1 MELKEMNLEEVE
13 ARLAEIDSAVET
25 TESKE
30 EVEALRQEM
39 RSLKERKTELKA
51 LEERKKAAAELD
63 NGAMGKVIETRKEEK
78 KTMDVKEFRNTPQYI
93 DAYAEYIKT
102 GKAEEC
108 RALLTQNV
116 GEAGTIAVPDL
127 VYDIVKTA
135 WEKSDILSLVKKIEV
150 AGNLKV
156 QFEISGSDAVIHNEG
171 SGAVTEETL
180 SLGVVTLI
188 PESIKK
194 LVRIS
199 DEVKDMRGVAF
210 LNYIYDEVTYK
221 ILNKVKSS
229 LIAKI
234 AALDTTA
241 SATAPYAKKVK
252 AGAALGTIAQALG
265 QLSDEATNPVAVMN
279 PATWAAFK
287 ASVYANGFDADPFE
301 GLQVIKTTAL
311 PAITAASENEVYA
324 IVGDFGMGA
333 LANFPNGQG
342 VQVKFDETTE
352 MDEDMVRILG
362 RLYVAAEPIACGA
375 FVNIT
380 APAAG

>member
-1 MELKEMNLEEVE
+1 
-13 ARLAEIDSAVET
+13 
-25 TESKE
+25 
-30 EVEALRQEM
+30 
-39 RSLKERKTELKA
+39 
-51 LEERKKAAAELD
+51 
-63 NGAMGKVIETRKEEK
+63 
-78 KTMDVKEFRNTPQYI
+78 
-93 DAYAEYIKT
+93 
-102 GKAEEC
+102 
-108 RALLTQNV
+108 
-116 GEAGTIAVPDL
+116 
-127 VYDIVKTA
+127 
-135 WEKSDILSLVKKIEV
+135 
-150 AGNLKV
+150 
-156 QFEISGSDAVIHNEG
+156 
-171 SGAVTEETL
+171 
-180 SLGVVTLI
+180 
-188 PESIKK
+188 
-194 LVRIS
+194 
-199 DEVKDMRGVAF
+199 MRGVAF

-311 PAITAASENEVYA
+311 PAITAANENQVYA

>member
-30 EVEALRQEM
+30 EVEALTEEM

-156 QFEISGSDAVIHNEG
+156 QFEISGTDAVIHNEG

-210 LNYIYDEVTYK
+210 LNYIYDEITYK

-287 ASVYANGFDADPFE
+287 ASVYSNGFDADPFE

-311 PAITAASENEVYA
+311 PAITAASENQVYA

-342 VQVKFDETTE
+342 VQVKIDETTE
-352 MDEDMVRILG
+352 MDEDMIRILG

>member
-30 EVEALRQEM
+30 EVEALTEEM

-265 QLSDEATNPVAVMN
+265 QLSDEAANPVAVMN

-311 PAITAASENEVYA
+311 PAITAASENQVYA

-342 VQVKFDETTE
+342 VQVKIDETTE
-352 MDEDMVRILG
+352 MDEDMIRILG

>member
-30 EVEALRQEM
+30 EVEALTEEM

-150 AGNLKV
+150 VGNLKV
-156 QFEISGSDAVIHNEG
+156 QFEISGTDAVIHNEG

-311 PAITAASENEVYA
+311 PAITAASENQVYA

-352 MDEDMVRILG
+352 MDEDMIRILG

>member
-30 EVEALRQEM
+30 EVEALTEEM

-156 QFEISGSDAVIHNEG
+156 QFEISGTDAVIHNEG

-210 LNYIYDEVTYK
+210 LNYIYDEITYK

-311 PAITAASENEVYA
+311 PAITAASENQVYA

>member
-30 EVEALRQEM
+30 EVEALTEEM

-156 QFEISGSDAVIHNEG
+156 QFEISGTDAVIHNEG

-311 PAITAASENEVYA
+311 PAITATSENEVYA

-352 MDEDMVRILG
+352 MDEDMIRILG

>member
-30 EVEALRQEM
+30 EVEALTEEM

-156 QFEISGSDAVIHNEG
+156 QFEISGTDAVIHNEG

-265 QLSDEATNPVAVMN
+265 QLSDEATNPVIVMN
-279 PATWAAFK
+279 PATWSAFK
-287 ASVYANGFDADPFE
+287 ASVYSGQFNADPFE

-311 PAITAASENEVYA
+311 PAITAASENQVYA

>member
-30 EVEALRQEM
+30 EVEALREEM

-51 LEERKKAAAELD
+51 LEERKKAAAELN
-63 NGAMGKVIETRKEEK
+63 NGAIGTIIEAKKEER

-156 QFEISGSDAVIHNEG
+156 QFEISGTDAVIHTEG
-171 SGAVTEETL
+171 SGAVTEEEL

-210 LNYIYDEVTYK
+210 LNYIYDEITYK

-234 AALDTTA
+234 AALNTTA

-265 QLSDEATNPVAVMN
+265 QLSDEATNPVIVMN

-287 ASVYANGFDADPFE
+287 ANVYSGNFNADPFE

-311 PAITAASENEVYA
+311 PAINAASENEVYA

-352 MDEDMVRILG
+352 MDEDMIRILG

>member
-30 EVEALRQEM
+30 EVEALREEM

-51 LEERKKAAAELD
+51 LEERKKAAAELN
-63 NGAMGKVIETRKEEK
+63 NGAIGTIIEAKKEER
-78 KTMDVKEFRNTPQYI
+78 KTMDVKEFRNSPQYI

-171 SGAVTEETL
+171 SGAVTEEEL

-252 AGAALGTIAQALG
+252 AGAALGTITQALG
-265 QLSDEATNPVAVMN
+265 QLSDEAANPVAVMN

-352 MDEDMVRILG
+352 MDEDMIRILG

>member
-13 ARLAEIDSAVET
+13 ARLAEIDSVVET

-30 EVEALRQEM
+30 EVEALTEEM

-311 PAITAASENEVYA
+311 PAITAASENQVYA

-352 MDEDMVRILG
+352 MDEDMIRILG

>member
-30 EVEALRQEM
+30 EVEALTEEM

-311 PAITAASENEVYA
+311 PAITAANENQVYA

>member
-30 EVEALRQEM
+30 EVEALTEEM

-311 PAITAASENEVYA
+311 PAITAASENQVYA

-352 MDEDMVRILG
+352 MDEDMIRILG

>member
-30 EVEALRQEM
+30 EVEALTEEM

-156 QFEISGSDAVIHNEG
+156 QFEISGTDAVIHNEG

-311 PAITAASENEVYA
+311 PAITAASENQVYA

>member
-30 EVEALRQEM
+30 EVEALREEM

-51 LEERKKAAAELD
+51 LEERKKAAAELN
-63 NGAMGKVIETRKEEK
+63 NGAIGTIIEAKKEER

-156 QFEISGSDAVIHNEG
+156 QFEISGTDAVIHTEG
-171 SGAVTEETL
+171 SGAVTEEEL

-210 LNYIYDEVTYK
+210 LNYIYDEITYK

-234 AALDTTA
+234 AALNTTA

-265 QLSDEATNPVAVMN
+265 QLSDEATNPVIVMN

-287 ASVYANGFDADPFE
+287 ANVYSGNFNADPFE

-352 MDEDMVRILG
+352 MDEDMIRILG

>member
-30 EVEALRQEM
+30 EVEALTEEM

-156 QFEISGSDAVIHNEG
+156 QFEISGTDAVIHNEG

-241 SATAPYAKKVK
+241 SATAPYAKKIK

-265 QLSDEATNPVAVMN
+265 QLSDEAANPVAVMN

-311 PAITAASENEVYA
+311 PAITAASENQVYA

-342 VQVKFDETTE
+342 VQVKIDETTE

>member
-30 EVEALRQEM
+30 EVEALTEEM

-156 QFEISGSDAVIHNEG
+156 QFEISGTDAVIHNEG
-171 SGAVTEETL
+171 SGAVTEESL

-311 PAITAASENEVYA
+311 PAITAASENQVYA

-342 VQVKFDETTE
+342 VQVKIDETTE
-352 MDEDMVRILG
+352 MDEDMIRILG

>member
-30 EVEALRQEM
+30 EVEALTEEM

-265 QLSDEATNPVAVMN
+265 QLSDEATNPVIVMN
-279 PATWAAFK
+279 PATWSAFK
-287 ASVYANGFDADPFE
+287 ASVYGGQFNADPFE

-311 PAITAASENEVYA
+311 PAITAASENQVYA

-352 MDEDMVRILG
+352 MDEDMIRILG

>member
-30 EVEALRQEM
+30 EVEALTEEM

-156 QFEISGSDAVIHNEG
+156 QFEISGTDAVIHNEG

-311 PAITAASENEVYA
+311 PAITAASENQVYA

-352 MDEDMVRILG
+352 MDEDMIRILG

>member
-30 EVEALRQEM
+30 EVEALTEEM

-156 QFEISGSDAVIHNEG
+156 QFEISGTDAVIHNEG

-265 QLSDEATNPVAVMN
+265 QLSDEAANPVAVMN

-311 PAITAASENEVYA
+311 PAITAASENQVYA

-352 MDEDMVRILG
+352 MDEDMIRILG